1 MEWAPLSLD
10 WVLAQASAT
19 PWLTWRTGVTQRSQ
33 IQIQIQIQIQALS
46 TGTSALPNKHLKMDH
61 AHINST
67 TQDLL
72 STDDNEQT

>member
-1 MEWAPLSLD
+1 MNCITAVLGWVGVEWAPLSLD

-46 TGTSALPNKHLKMDH
+46 TGIYSLPYKHLKMDVKP
-61 AHINST
+61 SP
-67 TQDLL
+67 
-72 STDDNEQT
+72 EE